1 MSSNPDMASVQELVK
16 SDPSQ
21 VPGKFLVNRNEED
34 EPKSVLSSKIPII
47 DLSLLSRGQK
57 EELDKLDQA
66 CKEWGFFQVLNHGVA
81 AEVLQEMKDATAKFF
96 QLPLEEKN
104 KIRMASGGFEGYGQV
119 DGVTRGE
126 TMDWSDQLVLT
137 LYPAQYRMLNS
148 WPTEPEGYKEAIEA
162 YSSEVKRVGEE
173 LLRSLSLIMGMEKH
187 TLLELHKEL
196 LQTLRVN
203 YIPPCSMPDKVL
215 GLSPHSDASTI
226 TILMQ
231 EDNVTRLQIRKE
243 GEWVPVKPIPNAL
256 VVNVGDAI
264 GIWSNGN
271 YKSIEHRAVANEGK
285 LRISYASF
293 LFPHVDVEVGPFD
306 HMVESSRMYK
316 KVKYGDYLTTALKN
330 KLKGKAH
337 TEMAKTGS

>member
-1 MSSNPDMASVQELVK
+1 MTYHSSSGFLCYTEL
-16 SDPSQ
+16 
-21 VPGKFLVNRNEED
+21 F
-34 EPKSVLSSKIPII
+34 
-47 DLSLLSRGQK
+47 LSLPK
-57 EELDKLDQA
+57 T
-66 CKEWGFFQVLNHGVA
+66 VVNHGVV
-81 AEVLQEMKDATAKFF
+81 AEVLQEMKYATAKFF

-104 KIRMASGGFEGYGQV
+104 KIRMASGGFQGYGQV

-173 LLRSLSLIMGMEKH
+173 LPRSLSLIMGMEKH

-231 EDNVTRLQIRKE
+231 EDNVTGLHIRKE

-264 GIWSNGN
+264 EIWSNGK
-271 YKSIEHRAVANEGK
+271 YKSIEHRAVANSGK

-306 HMVESSRMYK
+306 HMVESSRTYK

-330 KLKGKAH
+330 KLKGKTH

>member
-21 VPGKFLVNRNEED
+21 VPGKFL
-34 EPKSVLSSKIPII
+34 
-47 DLSLLSRGQK
+47 K

-66 CKEWGFFQVLNHGVA
+66 CKEWGFFQVVNHGVA

-173 LLRSLSLIMGMEKH
+173 LL
-187 TLLELHKEL
+187 
-196 LQTLRVN
+196 
-203 YIPPCSMPDKVL
+203 
-215 GLSPHSDASTI
+215 SPHSDASTI

-231 EDNVTRLQIRKE
+231 EDNVTGLQIRKE

-264 GIWSNGN
+264 EIWSNGK